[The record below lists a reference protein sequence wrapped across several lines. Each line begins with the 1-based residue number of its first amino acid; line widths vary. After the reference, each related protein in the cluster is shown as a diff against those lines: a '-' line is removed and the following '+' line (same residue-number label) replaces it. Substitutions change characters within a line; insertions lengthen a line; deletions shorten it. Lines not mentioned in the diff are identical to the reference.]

1 MLSRLAESLYWLG
14 RHTER
19 ADCTARMVDTYLPFQ
34 QRAGSSGD
42 RVLRAL
48 VMGCT
53 PDADLTEER
62 AVPQE
67 LINTLVYD
75 QTSPSSIA
83 GSLTAAREN
92 ARGVRDYLPP
102 GIWQTLNV
110 TWHGLRARTPTPS
123 GPHSFL
129 RWVGERCA
137 VTSGL
142 VDQVMSRD
150 EGWQFLTAGRG
161 LERADMTIRMLIA
174 DVPHLWTDAA
184 ARSAVNAIGGWHAFL
199 RTQHRVDR
207 TMPAQAFDFGL
218 LDSQFPRSI
227 MQSLRQA
234 EQALAA
240 LDDLHLMLSRKM
252 DSPRRIVA
260 QARTALEYRTAP
272 SSGDE
277 IAFLL
282 GALHSAVGRAHDAMR
297 GNHFST
303 EDVSWAIINP
313 DDGLT
318 LSGTS
323 TIDGEV
329 PR

>member
-19 ADCTARMVDTYLPFQ
+19 ADCTARMVDTYLPSQ

-48 VMGCT
+48 VAACSPGT
-53 PDADLTEER
+53 NLSDER
-62 AVPQE
+62 AVPAV
-67 LINTLVYD
+67 LVTTLVYGRD
-75 QTSPSSIA
+75 TPSSIA
-83 GSLTAAREN
+83 GALTAAREN

-102 GIWQTLNV
+102 GIWQALNV
-110 TWHGLRARTPTPS
+110 TWHGLRTRSPMPG
-123 GPHSFL
+123 GPHAFL

-174 DVPHLWTDAA
+174 DLPHQWTDAA
-184 ARSAVNAIGGWHAFL
+184 ARAAINAVGGWHAFL
-199 RTQHRVDR
+199 RTHHRTDR
-207 TMPAQAFDFGL
+207 SVAAQAFDFAL
-218 LDSQFPRSI
+218 LDPRFPRSVL
-227 MQSLRQA
+227 QSLRQA
-234 EQALAA
+234 ELALSE
-240 LDDLHLMLSRKM
+240 LDQLHPLLAQRM

-260 QARTALEYRTAP
+260 QARTALEYRTAL

-282 GALHSAVGRAHDAMR
+282 TALHGAVDRAHAALR
-297 GNHFST
+297 VNHFST
-303 EDVSWAIINP
+303 DEISWAQVDP
-313 DDGLT
+313 EGA
-318 LSGTS
+318 
-323 TIDGEV
+323 V
-329 PR
+329 PVPGRPLAAGGA